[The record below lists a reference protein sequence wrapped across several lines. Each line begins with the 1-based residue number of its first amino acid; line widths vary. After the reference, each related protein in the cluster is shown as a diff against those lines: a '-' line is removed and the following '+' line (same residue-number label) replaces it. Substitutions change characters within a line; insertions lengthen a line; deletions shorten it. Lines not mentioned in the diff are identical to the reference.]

1 MKVIDNINK
10 SNDTQFSYEII
21 PPLRGKG
28 IKIVLDMV
36 ESLKKFNPPFIDVT
50 SHASTVSLNK
60 VGKAGE
66 IVTVKDGFAKNF
78 LIPEKKAIIAN
89 KKNKA
94 DLENRITQINSN
106 NDKKIVEANEI
117 KEKLDQKKISI
128 AMEAND
134 DGSLYGAV
142 SQKSVSE
149 SIYSLLEI
157 KISPDAVVLDP
168 ITVSYT
174 HLTLPTSDLV

>member
-1 MKVIDNINK
+1 MD
-10 SNDTQFSYEII
+10 II
-21 PPLRGKG
+21 L
-28 IKIVLDMV
+28 L
-36 ESLKKFNPPFIDVT
+36 E
-50 SHASTVSLNK
+50 SLNK
-60 VGKAGE
+60 LGKAGE
-66 IVTVKDGFAKNF
+66 IVTVKDGFAKNY

-157 KISPDAVVLDP
+157 KISPEAVVLDP
-168 ITVSYT
+168 IKEIGETEIQVILYEDIKAIL
-174 HLTLPTSDLV
+174 HLEITKKT

>member
-1 MKVIDNINK
+1 MD
-10 SNDTQFSYEII
+10 II
-21 PPLRGKG
+21 L
-28 IKIVLDMV
+28 L
-36 ESLKKFNPPFIDVT
+36 E
-50 SHASTVSLNK
+50 SLNK
-60 VGKAGE
+60 LGKAGE
-66 IVTVKDGFAKNF
+66 IVTVKDGFAKNY

-142 SQKSVSE
+142 SQKSVSD

-157 KISPDAVVLDP
+157 KISPDSVVLDP
-168 ITVSYT
+168 IKEIGETEIQVILYEDIKAIL
-174 HLTLPTSDLV
+174 HLEITKKT

>member
-1 MKVIDNINK
+1 MD
-10 SNDTQFSYEII
+10 II
-21 PPLRGKG
+21 L
-28 IKIVLDMV
+28 L
-36 ESLKKFNPPFIDVT
+36 E
-50 SHASTVSLNK
+50 SLNK
-60 VGKAGE
+60 LGKAGE

-117 KEKLDQKKISI
+117 KEKLDRKKISI

-168 ITVSYT
+168 IKEIGETEIQVILYEDIKAIL
-174 HLTLPTSDLV
+174 HLEITKKT

>member
-1 MKVIDNINK
+1 MD
-10 SNDTQFSYEII
+10 II
-21 PPLRGKG
+21 L
-28 IKIVLDMV
+28 L
-36 ESLKKFNPPFIDVT
+36 E
-50 SHASTVSLNK
+50 SLNK
-60 VGKAGE
+60 LGKAGE

-78 LIPEKKAIIAN
+78 LIPEKKAIVAN

-157 KISPDAVVLDP
+157 KISPDAVVVDP
-168 ITVSYT
+168 IKEIGETEIQVILYEDIKAIL
-174 HLTLPTSDLV
+174 HLEITKKT

>member
-1 MKVIDNINK
+1 MD
-10 SNDTQFSYEII
+10 II
-21 PPLRGKG
+21 L
-28 IKIVLDMV
+28 L
-36 ESLKKFNPPFIDVT
+36 E
-50 SHASTVSLNK
+50 SLNK
-60 VGKAGE
+60 LGKAGE

-117 KEKLDQKKISI
+117 KEKLDQKKVSI

-157 KISPDAVVLDP
+157 KILPDAVVLDP
-168 ITVSYT
+168 IKEIGETEIQVILYEDIKAIL
-174 HLTLPTSDLV
+174 HLEITKKT

>member
-1 MKVIDNINK
+1 MD
-10 SNDTQFSYEII
+10 II
-21 PPLRGKG
+21 L
-28 IKIVLDMV
+28 L
-36 ESLKKFNPPFIDVT
+36 E
-50 SHASTVSLNK
+50 SLNK
-60 VGKAGE
+60 LGKAGE
-66 IVTVKDGFAKNF
+66 IVTVKDGFAKNY

-168 ITVSYT
+168 IKEIGETEIQVILYEDIKAIL
-174 HLTLPTSDLV
+174 HLEVTKKT

>member
-1 MKVIDNINK
+1 M
-10 SNDTQFSYEII
+10 EII
-21 PPLRGKG
+21 L
-28 IKIVLDMV
+28 L
-36 ESLKKFNPPFIDVT
+36 E
-50 SHASTVSLNK
+50 SLNK
-60 VGKAGE
+60 LGKAGE

-168 ITVSYT
+168 IKEIGETEIQVILYEDIKAIL
-174 HLTLPTSDLV
+174 HLEITKKT

>member
-1 MKVIDNINK
+1 MD
-10 SNDTQFSYEII
+10 II
-21 PPLRGKG
+21 L
-28 IKIVLDMV
+28 L
-36 ESLKKFNPPFIDVT
+36 E
-50 SHASTVSLNK
+50 SLNK
-60 VGKAGE
+60 LGKAGE
-66 IVTVKDGFAKNF
+66 IVTVKDGFAKNY

-89 KKNKA
+89 KKNKT

-128 AMEAND
+128 AMEVND

-168 ITVSYT
+168 IKEIGETEIQVILYEDIKAIL
-174 HLTLPTSDLV
+174 HLEITKKT

>member
-1 MKVIDNINK
+1 MD
-10 SNDTQFSYEII
+10 II
-21 PPLRGKG
+21 L
-28 IKIVLDMV
+28 L
-36 ESLKKFNPPFIDVT
+36 E
-50 SHASTVSLNK
+50 SLNK
-60 VGKAGE
+60 LGKAGE
-66 IVTVKDGFAKNF
+66 IVTVKDGFAKNY

-157 KISPDAVVLDP
+157 KISSDAVVLDP
-168 ITVSYT
+168 IKEIGETEIQVILYEDIKAIL
-174 HLTLPTSDLV
+174 HLEITKKT

>member
-1 MKVIDNINK
+1 MD
-10 SNDTQFSYEII
+10 II
-21 PPLRGKG
+21 L
-28 IKIVLDMV
+28 L
-36 ESLKKFNPPFIDVT
+36 E
-50 SHASTVSLNK
+50 SLNK
-60 VGKAGE
+60 LGKAGE
-66 IVTVKDGFAKNF
+66 IVTVKDGFAKNY

-168 ITVSYT
+168 IKEIGETEIQVILYEDIKANLLLEIT
-174 HLTLPTSDLV
+174 KKT

>member
-1 MKVIDNINK
+1 MD
-10 SNDTQFSYEII
+10 II
-21 PPLRGKG
+21 L
-28 IKIVLDMV
+28 L
-36 ESLKKFNPPFIDVT
+36 E
-50 SHASTVSLNK
+50 SLNK
-60 VGKAGE
+60 LGKAGE
-66 IVTVKDGFAKNF
+66 IVTVKDGFAKNY

-117 KEKLDQKKISI
+117 KAKLDQKKISI
-128 AMEAND
+128 EMEAND

-149 SIYSLLEI
+149 SIYNLYDI
-157 KISPDAVVLDP
+157 KISPDSVVLNPKKELGETEIQVILYED
-168 ITVSYT
+168 ITANL
-174 HLTLPTSDLV
+174 HLEITKKT

>member
-1 MKVIDNINK
+1 MD
-10 SNDTQFSYEII
+10 II
-21 PPLRGKG
+21 L
-28 IKIVLDMV
+28 L
-36 ESLKKFNPPFIDVT
+36 E
-50 SHASTVSLNK
+50 SLNK
-60 VGKAGE
+60 LGRAGE
-66 IVTVKDGFAKNF
+66 IFTVKDGFAKNF

-168 ITVSYT
+168 IKEIGETEIQVILYEDIKAIL
-174 HLTLPTSDLV
+174 HLEITKKT

>member
-1 MKVIDNINK
+1 MD
-10 SNDTQFSYEII
+10 II
-21 PPLRGKG
+21 L
-28 IKIVLDMV
+28 L
-36 ESLKKFNPPFIDVT
+36 E
-50 SHASTVSLNK
+50 SLNK
-60 VGKAGE
+60 LGKAGE
-66 IVTVKDGFAKNF
+66 IVTVKDGFAKNY

-94 DLENRITQINSN
+94 DLENRISQINSN

-168 ITVSYT
+168 IKEIGEAEIQVILYEDFKAIL
-174 HLTLPTSDLV
+174 HLEITKKT

>member
-1 MKVIDNINK
+1 MD
-10 SNDTQFSYEII
+10 II
-21 PPLRGKG
+21 L
-28 IKIVLDMV
+28 L
-36 ESLKKFNPPFIDVT
+36 E
-50 SHASTVSLNK
+50 SLNK
-60 VGKAGE
+60 LGKAGE
-66 IVTVKDGFAKNF
+66 IVTVKDGFAKNY

-168 ITVSYT
+168 IKEIGETEIQVILYEDIKAIL
-174 HLTLPTSDLV
+174 HLEITKKT

>member
-1 MKVIDNINK
+1 MD
-10 SNDTQFSYEII
+10 II
-21 PPLRGKG
+21 L
-28 IKIVLDMV
+28 L
-36 ESLKKFNPPFIDVT
+36 E
-50 SHASTVSLNK
+50 SLNK
-60 VGKAGE
+60 LGKAGE
-66 IVTVKDGFAKNF
+66 NVTVKDGFAKNF

-106 NDKKIVEANEI
+106 NDNKIVEANEI

-168 ITVSYT
+168 IKEIGETEIQVILYEDIKAML
-174 HLTLPTSDLV
+174 HLEITKKT

>member
-1 MKVIDNINK
+1 MDIILIESINK
-10 SNDTQFSYEII
+10 
-21 PPLRGKG
+21 L
-28 IKIVLDMV
+28 
-36 ESLKKFNPPFIDVT
+36 
-50 SHASTVSLNK
+50 
-60 VGKAGE
+60 GKAGE
-66 IVTVKDGFAKNF
+66 IVTVKDGFAKNY

-128 AMEAND
+128 AMEVND

-168 ITVSYT
+168 IKEIGETEIQVILYEDIKANL
-174 HLTLPTSDLV
+174 HLEITKKT

>member
-1 MKVIDNINK
+1 MD
-10 SNDTQFSYEII
+10 II
-21 PPLRGKG
+21 L
-28 IKIVLDMV
+28 L
-36 ESLKKFNPPFIDVT
+36 E
-50 SHASTVSLNK
+50 SLNK
-60 VGKAGE
+60 LGKAGE
-66 IVTVKDGFAKNF
+66 IVTVKDGFAKNY

-117 KEKLDQKKISI
+117 KEKWDQKKISI
-128 AMEAND
+128 AMEVND

-149 SIYSLLEI
+149 SIYNLLEI
-157 KISPDAVVLDP
+157 KISPDSVVLNPKKELGETEIQVILYEDIKAILHLE
-168 ITVSYT
+168 ITKKT
-174 HLTLPTSDLV
+174 

>member
-1 MKVIDNINK
+1 MD
-10 SNDTQFSYEII
+10 II
-21 PPLRGKG
+21 L
-28 IKIVLDMV
+28 L
-36 ESLKKFNPPFIDVT
+36 E
-50 SHASTVSLNK
+50 SLNK
-60 VGKAGE
+60 LGKAGE
-66 IVTVKDGFAKNF
+66 IVTVKDGFAKNY

-89 KKNKA
+89 KKNKG

-168 ITVSYT
+168 IKEIGETEIQVILYEDIKAILQLEIT
-174 HLTLPTSDLV
+174 KKT

>member
-1 MKVIDNINK
+1 MD
-10 SNDTQFSYEII
+10 II
-21 PPLRGKG
+21 L
-28 IKIVLDMV
+28 L
-36 ESLKKFNPPFIDVT
+36 E
-50 SHASTVSLNK
+50 SLNK
-60 VGKAGE
+60 LGRAGE

-168 ITVSYT
+168 IKEIGETEIQVILYEDIKANL
-174 HLTLPTSDLV
+174 HLEITKKT

>member
-1 MKVIDNINK
+1 MD
-10 SNDTQFSYEII
+10 II
-21 PPLRGKG
+21 L
-28 IKIVLDMV
+28 L
-36 ESLKKFNPPFIDVT
+36 E
-50 SHASTVSLNK
+50 SLNK
-60 VGKAGE
+60 LGRAGE
-66 IVTVKDGFAKNF
+66 IVTVKDGFAKNY

-168 ITVSYT
+168 IKEIGETEIQVILYEDIKAIL
-174 HLTLPTSDLV
+174 HLEITKKT

>member
-1 MKVIDNINK
+1 MD
-10 SNDTQFSYEII
+10 II
-21 PPLRGKG
+21 L
-28 IKIVLDMV
+28 L
-36 ESLKKFNPPFIDVT
+36 E
-50 SHASTVSLNK
+50 SLNK
-60 VGKAGE
+60 LGKAGE

-78 LIPEKKAIIAN
+78 LIPNKKAIIAN

-94 DLENRITQINSN
+94 ELETRITQINAN
-106 NDKKIVEANEI
+106 NDKKIVEADEI

-168 ITVSYT
+168 IKEIGETEIQVILYEDIKAIL
-174 HLTLPTSDLV
+174 HLEITKKT

>member
-1 MKVIDNINK
+1 MD
-10 SNDTQFSYEII
+10 II
-21 PPLRGKG
+21 L
-28 IKIVLDMV
+28 L
-36 ESLKKFNPPFIDVT
+36 E
-50 SHASTVSLNK
+50 SLNK
-60 VGKAGE
+60 LGKAGE

-78 LIPEKKAIIAN
+78 LIPNKKAIIAN

-94 DLENRITQINSN
+94 ELETRITQINAN

-168 ITVSYT
+168 IKEIGETEIQVILYEDIKAII
-174 HLTLPTSDLV
+174 HLEITKKT

>member
-1 MKVIDNINK
+1 MD
-10 SNDTQFSYEII
+10 II
-21 PPLRGKG
+21 L
-28 IKIVLDMV
+28 L
-36 ESLKKFNPPFIDVT
+36 E
-50 SHASTVSLNK
+50 SLNK
-60 VGKAGE
+60 LGKAGE

-117 KEKLDQKKISI
+117 KKKLDQKKISI

-168 ITVSYT
+168 IKEIGETEIQVILYEDIKAIL
-174 HLTLPTSDLV
+174 HLEITKKT

>member
-1 MKVIDNINK
+1 MD
-10 SNDTQFSYEII
+10 II
-21 PPLRGKG
+21 L
-28 IKIVLDMV
+28 L
-36 ESLKKFNPPFIDVT
+36 E
-50 SHASTVSLNK
+50 SLNK
-60 VGKAGE
+60 LGKAGE

-117 KEKLDQKKISI
+117 KEKLDQKRISI

-149 SIYSLLEI
+149 SIYA
-157 KISPDAVVLDP
+157 ISKPF
-168 ITVSYT
+168 IFYI
-174 HLTLPTSDLV
+174 

>member
-1 MKVIDNINK
+1 MD
-10 SNDTQFSYEII
+10 II
-21 PPLRGKG
+21 L
-28 IKIVLDMV
+28 L
-36 ESLKKFNPPFIDVT
+36 E
-50 SHASTVSLNK
+50 SLNK
-60 VGKAGE
+60 LGKAGE

-117 KEKLDQKKISI
+117 KEKLDRKKISI
-128 AMEAND
+128 EMEAND

-142 SQKSVSE
+142 SQKTVSE
-149 SIYSLLEI
+149 SIFSLLEI
-157 KISPDAVVLDP
+157 KISPDAVLLDP
-168 ITVSYT
+168 IKELGETEIQVILYEDIKVNL
-174 HLTLPTSDLV
+174 HLEITKKT